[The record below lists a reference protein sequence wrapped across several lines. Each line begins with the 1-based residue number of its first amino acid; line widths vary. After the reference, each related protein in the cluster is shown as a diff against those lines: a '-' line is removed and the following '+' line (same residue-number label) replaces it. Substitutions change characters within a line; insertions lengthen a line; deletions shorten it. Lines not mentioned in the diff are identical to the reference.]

1 LCWCVIDTIIEFSC
15 AICPQGTTATFG
27 VLGFL
32 ANLKI
37 EIQLGLPIKQQL
49 NSFSGCQ
56 HHFNL

>member
-1 LCWCVIDTIIEFSC
+1 LFWCVIDTIIEFSC

-49 NSFSGCQ
+49 NSFSG
-56 HHFNL
+56 NV